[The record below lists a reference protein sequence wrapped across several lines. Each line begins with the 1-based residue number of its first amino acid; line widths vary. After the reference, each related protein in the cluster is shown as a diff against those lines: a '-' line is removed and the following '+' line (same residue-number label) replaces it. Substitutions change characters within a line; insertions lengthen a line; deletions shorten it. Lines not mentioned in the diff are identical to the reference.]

1 MIIADKTIANVMA
14 CAWLVLQTQP
24 GSREAAVL
32 DAMKTSCQAWA
43 NSYDAVFYCCDRF
56 DQLQAGDPYRAKV
69 LELQPAAD
77 RIVRSVCA
85 TVGQHVIDVP
95 PNMATSERVK
105 WIASRVSRLGILGGF
120 TTE

>member
-1 MIIADKTIANVMA
+1 MIISAN
-14 CAWLVLQTQP
+14 LGIP
-24 GSREAAVL
+24 GSPPPCPEGSRLLAAMDVEWS
-32 DAMKTSCQAWA
+32 KNYRS
-43 NSYDAVFYCCDRF
+43 
-56 DQLQAGDPYRAKV
+56 RAKV

-120 TTE
+120 TAE